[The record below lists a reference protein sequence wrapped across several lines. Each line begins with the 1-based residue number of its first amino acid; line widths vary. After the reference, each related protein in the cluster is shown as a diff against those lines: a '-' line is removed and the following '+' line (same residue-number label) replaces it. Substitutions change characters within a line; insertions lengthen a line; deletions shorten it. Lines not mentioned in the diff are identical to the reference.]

1 MSHTLSALHPGIESS
16 LESTLY
22 CHVSPLDQTALE
34 SSSSSSSSAAAGAAA
49 AIAAETSERR
59 SAKIANCHDDPFSS
73 SSSSSSSIDGAE
85 PREDAQHV
93 ASDVDGLVR
102 LLAPSTLTRDGGL
115 GHFCFSIFVK
125 EFFLHMLHPYSTPF
139 VYAAILIVNGQS
151 AADRWI
157 QNHLWSPSKFL
168 SQAGNSFRRKISML
182 PPLIFFNSIFAAPL
196 LLFVL
201 AFGFSLTNITEDYR
215 SGVLPF
221 AHAPSPSHSPSEATY
236 AIVFRCTW
244 SLVVG
249 LKYGFFSENIRH
261 EMRTTV
267 VSPAL
272 INSQQIIWNW
282 SPDLQQLVLDLH
294 VALAVLPVR
303 LRRIHFRLRNDHS
316 LAVYCRQCAS
326 CGDEPLCLLH
336 WAHISSILHALPADN
351 FHRKFWTSTPGNVR
365 HQVLHEGRM
374 NRSTQEGAAADDAHV
389 TSYKQAAS
397 AAWAAVCSDMKTQV
411 SLSSLQSSSSSSSST
426 RRGAEVAG
434 FTKVPVF
441 VLLMYCISRAYTRSS
456 RFVGTS
462 NGVNMSDGKLRW
474 LVLISSLIMY
484 FIPGFIRVAQPAI
497 CYAMLQQRPCS
508 ICVQARLGACP
519 DSAWDAYVG
528 RSATDVLAH
537 VCWLFSSIF
546 FFFIN
551 IRFVIVA
558 ILEMMRRW
566 ALMQEWADVLR
577 HGRDKSLRFGVL
589 LQSAE
594 TCLQWFRCRELL
606 LEFRRSM
613 KNRLMGS
620 ALIMFMLPVAAL
632 TSLIISITQSSAQPA
647 QVVLS
652 LYVGFVFL
660 TLTMAMVAYG
670 VKNNAFRNEEHARMS
685 RLISH
690 LELSTCSRARKQCSD
705 DAALDHSSSRRG
717 RAHATRT
724 RGDSQRWGVTM
735 ANISDVLHGL
745 RTVRSALKQLH
756 RSYPETIFFV
766 VPATAAL
773 FSTIALGCIS
783 LASVVQ
789 NQV

>member
-1 MSHTLSALHPGIESS
+1 
-16 LESTLY
+16 
-22 CHVSPLDQTALE
+22 
-34 SSSSSSSSAAAGAAA
+34 
-49 AIAAETSERR
+49 
-59 SAKIANCHDDPFSS
+59 
-73 SSSSSSSIDGAE
+73 
-85 PREDAQHV
+85 
-93 ASDVDGLVR
+93 
-102 LLAPSTLTRDGGL
+102 
-115 GHFCFSIFVK
+115 
-125 EFFLHMLHPYSTPF
+125 
-139 VYAAILIVNGQS
+139 
-151 AADRWI
+151 
-157 QNHLWSPSKFL
+157 
-168 SQAGNSFRRKISML
+168 
-182 PPLIFFNSIFAAPL
+182 
-196 LLFVL
+196 
-201 AFGFSLTNITEDYR
+201 
-215 SGVLPF
+215 
-221 AHAPSPSHSPSEATY
+221 
-236 AIVFRCTW
+236 
-244 SLVVG
+244 
-249 LKYGFFSENIRH
+249 
-261 EMRTTV
+261 
-267 VSPAL
+267 
-272 INSQQIIWNW
+272 
-282 SPDLQQLVLDLH
+282 
-294 VALAVLPVR
+294 
-303 LRRIHFRLRNDHS
+303 
-316 LAVYCRQCAS
+316 
-326 CGDEPLCLLH
+326 
-336 WAHISSILHALPADN
+336 
-351 FHRKFWTSTPGNVR
+351 
-365 HQVLHEGRM
+365 
-374 NRSTQEGAAADDAHV
+374 
-389 TSYKQAAS
+389 
-397 AAWAAVCSDMKTQV
+397 
-411 SLSSLQSSSSSSSST
+411 
-426 RRGAEVAG
+426 
-434 FTKVPVF
+434 
-441 VLLMYCISRAYTRSS
+441 
-456 RFVGTS
+456 
-462 NGVNMSDGKLRW
+462 
-474 LVLISSLIMY
+474 MY
-484 FIPGFIRVAQPAI
+484 FIPGIIRVAQPAI

-705 DAALDHSSSRRG
+705 DAALDHSSSSRG